1 MATTSRKLSLDVILH
16 HDPRGGFHIVCSV
29 APHEIWI
36 SALEAVVIDSPTD
49 CHVVHTL
56 AATEHGVHELCEELV
71 TTDLSLMGRLTEVTE
86 RNPKQNIK
94 QVFQMIQEG
103 SISDPT
109 VVRSHGVE
117 RLDKSGFYIEYD
129 RQGSG
134 IFVDTVTKALWASGL
149 IAHHHELKDCQDA
162 DNAVGVVEFWEGK
175 VWVNLVPH
183 HHRVQILDSSGIVQD
198 GTPGW
203 IDRYREASVTELE
216 RFRAVVLEGKEL
228 LLLLTIAYFGL
239 QIALA
244 LQESLRTGRKIGF
257 DDNGV
262 RKEQEGGVAKH

>member
-1 MATTSRKLSLDVILH
+1 
-16 HDPRGGFHIVCSV
+16 
-29 APHEIWI
+29 
-36 SALEAVVIDSPTD
+36 
-49 CHVVHTL
+49 
-56 AATEHGVHELCEELV
+56 
-71 TTDLSLMGRLTEVTE
+71 
-86 RNPKQNIK
+86 
-94 QVFQMIQEG
+94 MIQEG

-109 VVRSHGVE
+109 V
-117 RLDKSGFYIEYD
+117 
-129 RQGSG
+129 
-134 IFVDTVTKALWASGL
+134 
-149 IAHHHELKDCQDA
+149 DA
-162 DNAVGVVEFWEGK
+162 DNAVGVVEFWGGKTAYYYHSRTTAHGYDNCIEIIDTEGK

-183 HHRVQILDSSGIVQD
+183 HHRVQILNSSGIVQD
-198 GTPGW
+198 ATPGW

-228 LLLLTIAYFGL
+228 LLLLTTAYFGL